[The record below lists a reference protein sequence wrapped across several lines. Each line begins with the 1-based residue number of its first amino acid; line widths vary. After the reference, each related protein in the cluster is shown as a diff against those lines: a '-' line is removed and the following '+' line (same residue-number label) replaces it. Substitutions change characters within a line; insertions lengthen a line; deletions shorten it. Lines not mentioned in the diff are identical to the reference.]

1 MLIVILNFTLK
12 LEIIVRFERQ
22 NKDDNLITDIHLVI
36 CILLV
41 QRKKIDLRIFQSK
54 SLILEMKFIDLILNK
69 VNILNQSKGNQRM
82 KIQIELVI

>member
-1 MLIVILNFTLK
+1 
-12 LEIIVRFERQ
+12 
-22 NKDDNLITDIHLVI
+22 LITDIHLVI